1 VLDCD
6 VAGVLGVLPGIV
18 GTIQAAEALKLLLGV
33 GEPLIG
39 RMLNYDALGARF
51 DEIAIPRDPACET
64 CGSAAARS
72 RHAAVAPASA

>member
-39 RMLNYDALGARF
+39 RMLIYDALGARF
-51 DEIAIPRDPACET
+51 DEIAIPRDPACVT
-64 CGSAAARS
+64 CGSRVAPS
-72 RHAAVAPASA
+72 RHPAVAPASA